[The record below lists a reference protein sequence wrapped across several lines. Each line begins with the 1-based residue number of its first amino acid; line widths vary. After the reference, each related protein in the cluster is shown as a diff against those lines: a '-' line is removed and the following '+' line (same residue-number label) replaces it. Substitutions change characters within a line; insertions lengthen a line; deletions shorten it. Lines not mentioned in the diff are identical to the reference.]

1 MLARLFSLAA
11 LALMLTLL
19 PTASEA
25 APPGTLKNKAQDLL
39 TEGNR
44 LAGEGDFGAALL
56 KFRTAHELYPS
67 PKLLL
72 NIGTSLR
79 YVGRNAEAAAT
90 YEEYLAHRDAD
101 PSREAELRRILEE
114 LERLVGRLELTL
126 KEPEVRVSLDGE
138 LVRDV
143 QDGMVVRV
151 DPGRHTVVAE
161 KDGRQPAVQHVSVEA
176 QQTTEVVLELAAP
189 GEEPPEPVNLR
200 VLGGWT
206 LVAVGGAG
214 VVAGAVLGAVAQA
227 RRSEADDHCATE
239 GHFDGYCS
247 PVGADL
253 NDEARTLGGAATIA
267 FVGGFAAGV
276 AGLAL
281 VFTAEDEPVT
291 AGLQLGP
298 DPGLRV
304 RVTW

>member
-1 MLARLFSLAA
+1 MFARLFSLAA
-11 LALMLTLL
+11 MALVLALL
-19 PTASEA
+19 PTASSA
-25 APPGTLKNKAQDLL
+25 APAGALKDKAQELL

-90 YEEYLAHRDAD
+90 YEEYLAHGDAD

-114 LERLVGRLELTL
+114 LEGLIGRLELTL
-126 KEPEVRVSLDGE
+126 GEPDVRVSLDGE
-138 LVRDV
+138 LIRDV

-161 KDGRQPAVQHVSVEA
+161 KDGRQPTVRHVSVG
-176 QQTTEVVLELAAP
+176 ELP
-189 GEEPPEPVNLR
+189 DPVNLR
-200 VLGGWT
+200 
-206 LVAVGGAG
+206 AVGGWALVALGGAG
-214 VVAGAVLGAVAQA
+214 IVAGAVLGAIAQT

-247 PVGADL
+247 PAGAEL

-291 AGLQLGP
+291 GAIELGP
-298 DPGLRV
+298 QPGLRV